1 MDTQIY
7 ELIFL
12 TSFRIFLIVNLF
24 NFKKEFTY
32 EDYFIIFPGAFFV
45 ITLYFTE
52 INPLM
57 LYIGSIFL
65 IFMIIIFFKNIKTI
79 VNRRR
84 RRSSSSSKN
93 KNIKQSKGIFLS
105 ILLKTILVMPAIL
118 TVIIAT
124 IFSYLALFV
133 NYPKDENNS
142 YQIGFIRMKDH
153 KNDLN
158 LSIWYPVSSTLGL
171 KKQNPFLLY
180 EFNPF
185 FINEMNY
192 LPKQNSIYKQ
202 AFISNNQKI
211 YDSILLILPYYSHDS
226 MFKSLINKL
235 VYKGK
240 IVYLYSPKY
249 KHMKSYDFIKNSHK
263 SIFSYVINKSISYL
277 IEPANILNEK
287 ADIAS
292 TENDIQSI
300 IELAKSSQSLKFLN
314 SKMDLNKL
322 TLITLGNQANI
333 ANFILAKNKNIT
345 KYINIGGKPQ
355 IIKNLKNLQLILREN
370 EKELHTKVSNINSIK
385 LIDINNVAE
394 ISDLIFS
401 RNYLKSF
408 NFLKNKKLML
418 SRFNSIV
425 TEINKFIEEEK

>member
-12 TSFRIFLIVNLF
+12 TSFSIFLIVNLF

-32 EDYFIIFPGAFFV
+32 EDYFIIFPGMFFV

-52 INPLM
+52 IRPLM

-79 VNRRR
+79 VNSRRR
-84 RRSSSSSKN
+84 INNRST
-93 KNIKQSKGIFLS
+93 KQSKGIFLS

-124 IFSYLALFV
+124 IFSYLALFI

-142 YQIGFIRMKDH
+142 YQLGFARIKDH

-192 LPKQNSIYKQ
+192 LSKQNNIYKK
-202 AFISNNQKI
+202 ALISNNQKL
-211 YDSILLILPYYSHDS
+211 YDSVLLILPYYSHDS
-226 MFKSLINKL
+226 MFKSLVSRL
-235 VYKGK
+235 VKKGK

-292 TENDIQSI
+292 TETDIQNI
-300 IELAKSSQSLKFLN
+300 IELAKSSQNLEFLN
-314 SKMDLNKL
+314 SKMNLNKL

-333 ANFILAKNKNIT
+333 ANFILAKNTNIA
-345 KYINIGGKPQ
+345 KYINIGGEPQ
-355 IIKNLKNLQLILREN
+355 TIRNLKNLQLILKEN
-370 EKELHTKVSNINSIK
+370 EKNLHTKVANTKSIK
-385 LIDINNVAE
+385 LTDISNIAE

-408 NFLKNKKLML
+408 NFLKNKKSML

-425 TEINKFIEEEK
+425 NEINKFIEEEK

>member
-12 TSFRIFLIVNLF
+12 TSFSMFLIVNLF
-24 NFKKEFTY
+24 NLKKEFTY
-32 EDYFIIFPGAFFV
+32 EDYFIIFPGTFFV

-52 INPLM
+52 IRPLM

-65 IFMIIIFFKNIKTI
+65 IFMLIIFFKNIKTI
-79 VNRRR
+79 VNSRRR
-84 RRSSSSSKN
+84 NRGN
-93 KNIKQSKGIFLS
+93 KSIKQSKGIFLS
-105 ILLKTILVMPAIL
+105 ILLKTILVIPAIL

-124 IFSYLALFV
+124 IFSYLALFI

-142 YQIGFIRMKDH
+142 YQIGFSRIKDH
-153 KNDLN
+153 KNNLN

-192 LPKQNSIYKQ
+192 LPKQNNIYKQ
-202 AFISNNQKI
+202 AFISNNQKL
-211 YDSILLILPYYSHDS
+211 YDSVLLILPYYSHDS
-226 MFKSLINKL
+226 MFKSLVSGL
-235 VYKGK
+235 VKKGK

-292 TENDIQSI
+292 TENDIQNI
-300 IELAKSSQSLKFLN
+300 IELVKSSQNLKFLN
-314 SKMDLNKL
+314 SKINLNKL

-333 ANFILAKNKNIT
+333 ANFILAKNTNIT
-345 KYINIGGKPQ
+345 RYINIGGKPQ
-355 IIKNLKNLQLILREN
+355 TIKNLKNLQLILKEKEN
-370 EKELHTKVSNINSIK
+370 EKNLRTKIANTNSIK
-385 LIDINNVAE
+385 LTDISNIAE

-408 NFLKNKKLML
+408 NFLKNKKSML

-425 TEINKFIEEEK
+425 NEINKFIEEEK

>member
-12 TSFRIFLIVNLF
+12 TSFSIFLIVNLF

-32 EDYFIIFPGAFFV
+32 EDYFIIFPGTFFV

-84 RRSSSSSKN
+84 RSNN

-105 ILLKTILVMPAIL
+105 ILLKTILVIPAIL

-142 YQIGFIRMKDH
+142 YQIGFIRIKDP

-192 LPKQNSIYKQ
+192 LPKQNNIYKQ

-226 MFKSLINKL
+226 MFKSLISRL
-235 VYKGK
+235 VKKGK

-277 IEPANILNEK
+277 IEPANILNQK

-292 TENDIQSI
+292 NENDIQNI
-300 IELAKSSQSLKFLN
+300 IELTKSSQNLKFLN
-314 SKMDLNKL
+314 SKMNLNNL

-355 IIKNLKNLQLILREN
+355 TIKNLKNLQLILREN
-370 EKELHTKVSNINSIK
+370 EKELHTKDSNVNSIK
-385 LIDINNVAE
+385 LININNIAE
-394 ISDLIFS
+394 ISDFIFS

-408 NFLKNKKLML
+408 NFLKNKKLIL
-418 SRFNSIV
+418 SRFNSII

>member
-1 MDTQIY
+1 
-7 ELIFL
+7 
-12 TSFRIFLIVNLF
+12 
-24 NFKKEFTY
+24 
-32 EDYFIIFPGAFFV
+32 
-45 ITLYFTE
+45 
-52 INPLM
+52 
-57 LYIGSIFL
+57 
-65 IFMIIIFFKNIKTI
+65 MIIIFFKNIKTI

-84 RRSSSSSKN
+84 RSNN

-105 ILLKTILVMPAIL
+105 ILLKTILVIPAIL

-133 NYPKDENNS
+133 NYPKDENNNS
-142 YQIGFIRMKDH
+142 YQIGFIRIKDP

-192 LPKQNSIYKQ
+192 LPKQNNIYKQ

-226 MFKSLINKL
+226 MFKSLISRL
-235 VYKGK
+235 VKKGK

-277 IEPANILNEK
+277 IEPANILNQK

-292 TENDIQSI
+292 NENDIQNI
-300 IELAKSSQSLKFLN
+300 IELTKSSQNLKFLN
-314 SKMDLNKL
+314 SKMNLNNL

-370 EKELHTKVSNINSIK
+370 EKELHTKDSNVNSIK
-385 LIDINNVAE
+385 LININNIAE
-394 ISDLIFS
+394 ISDFIFS

-408 NFLKNKKLML
+408 NFLKNKKLIL
-418 SRFNSIV
+418 SRFNSII

>member
-12 TSFRIFLIVNLF
+12 TSFSIFLIVNLF

-32 EDYFIIFPGAFFV
+32 EDYFIIFPGTFFV

-52 INPLM
+52 IRPLM

-65 IFMIIIFFKNIKTI
+65 IFMLIIFFKNIKTI
-79 VNRRR
+79 VNGRRR
-84 RRSSSSSKN
+84 NRDNRS
-93 KNIKQSKGIFLS
+93 IKQSKGIFLS

-124 IFSYLALFV
+124 IFSYLALFI

-142 YQIGFIRMKDH
+142 YQIGFARIKDH
-153 KNDLN
+153 KNNLN

-192 LPKQNSIYKQ
+192 LPKQNNIYKQ
-202 AFISNNQKI
+202 AFISNNQKL
-211 YDSILLILPYYSHDS
+211 YDSVLLILPYYSHDS
-226 MFKSLINKL
+226 MFKSLVSGL
-235 VYKGK
+235 VKKGK

-249 KHMKSYDFIKNSHK
+249 KHMKNYDFIKNSHK

-277 IEPANILNEK
+277 IEPANVLNEK

-292 TENDIQSI
+292 TENDIQNI
-300 IELAKSSQSLKFLN
+300 IELVKSSQNLKFLN
-314 SKMDLNKL
+314 SKINLNKL

-333 ANFILAKNKNIT
+333 ANIILAKNKNIT
-345 KYINIGGKPQ
+345 KYVNIGGKPQ
-355 IIKNLKNLQLILREN
+355 TIRNLKNLQLILK
-370 EKELHTKVSNINSIK
+370 EKESEKNFLHTKIANTNSIK
-385 LIDINNVAE
+385 LTNISNIAE

-408 NFLKNKKLML
+408 NFLKNKKSML

-425 TEINKFIEEEK
+425 NEINKFIEEEK

>member
-12 TSFRIFLIVNLF
+12 TSFSIFLIVNLF

-32 EDYFIIFPGAFFV
+32 EDYFIIFPGTFFV

-52 INPLM
+52 IRPLM

-84 RRSSSSSKN
+84 RRSNRST
-93 KNIKQSKGIFLS
+93 KQSKRIFLS
-105 ILLKTILVMPAIL
+105 ILLKTVLVMPAIL

-124 IFSYLALFV
+124 IFSYLALFI

-142 YQIGFIRMKDH
+142 SYQIGFARIKDH

-192 LPKQNSIYKQ
+192 LPKENNIYKQ
-202 AFISNNQKI
+202 ALISNNQKL
-211 YDSILLILPYYSHDS
+211 YDSVLLILPYYSHDS
-226 MFKSLINKL
+226 MFKSLISRL
-235 VYKGK
+235 VKKGK

-300 IELAKSSQSLKFLN
+300 IELAKSSQNLKFLN
-314 SKMDLNKL
+314 SKMNLNKL

-333 ANFILAKNKNIT
+333 ANFILEKNINIT
-345 KYINIGGKPQ
+345 KYINIGGKLQ
-355 IIKNLKNLQLILREN
+355 TIRNLKNLQLILKEN
-370 EKELHTKVSNINSIK
+370 EKNLHTKVVNINSIK
-385 LIDINNVAE
+385 LTDISNIAE

-408 NFLKNKKLML
+408 NFLKNKKSML
-418 SRFNSIV
+418 SKFNSIV
-425 TEINKFIEEEK
+425 NEINKFIEEEK

>member
-12 TSFRIFLIVNLF
+12 TSFSIFLIVNLF

-32 EDYFIIFPGAFFV
+32 EDYFIIFPGTFFV

-52 INPLM
+52 IRPLM

-79 VNRRR
+79 VNSRRR
-84 RRSSSSSKN
+84 INN
-93 KNIKQSKGIFLS
+93 KSTKQSKGIFLS

-124 IFSYLALFV
+124 IFSYLALFI

-142 YQIGFIRMKDH
+142 YQLGFARIKDH

-192 LPKQNSIYKQ
+192 LSKQNNIYKK
-202 AFISNNQKI
+202 ALISNNQKL
-211 YDSILLILPYYSHDS
+211 YDSVLLILPYYSHDS
-226 MFKSLINKL
+226 MFKSLVSRL
-235 VYKGK
+235 VKKGK

-292 TENDIQSI
+292 TETDIQNI
-300 IELAKSSQSLKFLN
+300 IELAKSSQNLEFLN
-314 SKMDLNKL
+314 SKMNLNKL

-333 ANFILAKNKNIT
+333 VNFILAKNTNIA
-345 KYINIGGKPQ
+345 KYINIGGEPQ
-355 IIKNLKNLQLILREN
+355 TIRNLKNLQLILKEN
-370 EKELHTKVSNINSIK
+370 EKNLHTKVANTKSIK
-385 LIDINNVAE
+385 LTDISNIAE

-408 NFLKNKKLML
+408 NFLKNKKSML

-425 TEINKFIEEEK
+425 NEINKFIEEEK

>member
-12 TSFRIFLIVNLF
+12 TSFSIFLIVNLF

-45 ITLYFTE
+45 ITLYLTE

-84 RRSSSSSKN
+84 RRRSSSKN

>member
-12 TSFRIFLIVNLF
+12 TSFSIFLIVNLF

-32 EDYFIIFPGAFFV
+32 EDYFIIFPGTFFV

-52 INPLM
+52 IRPLM

-79 VNRRR
+79 VNSRRR
-84 RRSSSSSKN
+84 INNRST
-93 KNIKQSKGIFLS
+93 KQSKGIFLS

-124 IFSYLALFV
+124 IFSYLALFI

-142 YQIGFIRMKDH
+142 YQLGFARIKDH

-192 LPKQNSIYKQ
+192 LSKQNNIYKK
-202 AFISNNQKI
+202 ALISNNQKL
-211 YDSILLILPYYSHDS
+211 YDSVLLILPYYSHDS
-226 MFKSLINKL
+226 MFKSLVSRL
-235 VYKGK
+235 VKKGK

-292 TENDIQSI
+292 TETDIQNI
-300 IELAKSSQSLKFLN
+300 IELAKSSQNLEFLN
-314 SKMDLNKL
+314 SKMNLNKL

-333 ANFILAKNKNIT
+333 VNFILAKNTNIA
-345 KYINIGGKPQ
+345 KYINIGGEPQ
-355 IIKNLKNLQLILREN
+355 TIRNLKNLQLILKEN
-370 EKELHTKVSNINSIK
+370 EKNLHTKVANTKSIK
-385 LIDINNVAE
+385 LTDISNIAE

-408 NFLKNKKLML
+408 NFLKNKNQCYQDLIL
-418 SRFNSIV
+418 
-425 TEINKFIEEEK
+425 

>member
-12 TSFRIFLIVNLF
+12 TSFSIFLIVNLF

-32 EDYFIIFPGAFFV
+32 EDCFIIFPGTFFV

-52 INPLM
+52 IRPLM

-65 IFMIIIFFKNIKTI
+65 IFMLIIFFKNIKTI
-79 VNRRR
+79 ANSRRR
-84 RRSSSSSKN
+84 NRGNRS
-93 KNIKQSKGIFLS
+93 IKQSKGIFLS

-124 IFSYLALFV
+124 IFSYLALFI

-142 YQIGFIRMKDH
+142 YQIGFARIKDH
-153 KNDLN
+153 KNNLN

-192 LPKQNSIYKQ
+192 LPKQNNIYKQ
-202 AFISNNQKI
+202 AFISNNQKL
-211 YDSILLILPYYSHDS
+211 YDSVLLILPYYSHDS
-226 MFKSLINKL
+226 MFKSLVSGL
-235 VYKGK
+235 VKKGK

-263 SIFSYVINKSISYL
+263 SIFSYVINKSIGYL

-287 ADIAS
+287 ADIVS
-292 TENDIQSI
+292 TENDIQNI
-300 IELAKSSQSLKFLN
+300 IELAKSSQNLEFLN
-314 SKMDLNKL
+314 SKINLNKL

-333 ANFILAKNKNIT
+333 ANFILAKNTNII

-355 IIKNLKNLQLILREN
+355 TIRNLKNLQLILKEN
-370 EKELHTKVSNINSIK
+370 EKDLHTKIANTSSIK
-385 LIDINNVAE
+385 LTDISNIAE

-408 NFLKNKKLML
+408 NFLKNKKSML
-418 SRFNSIV
+418 SKFNSIV
-425 TEINKFIEEEK
+425 NEINKFIEEEK

>member
-12 TSFRIFLIVNLF
+12 TSFSIFLIVNLF

-32 EDYFIIFPGAFFV
+32 EDYFIILPGTFFV
-45 ITLYFTE
+45 INLYFTE

-57 LYIGSIFL
+57 LQIGSIFL

-84 RRSSSSSKN
+84 RGNNN
-93 KNIKQSKGIFLS
+93 KPTKQSKGIFLS
-105 ILLKTILVMPAIL
+105 ILIKTILVMPAIF

-133 NYPKDENNS
+133 NYPKDENNG
-142 YQIGFIRMKDH
+142 YQIGFTRIKDQ

-192 LPKQNSIYKQ
+192 LPKKNNIYKK
-202 AFISNNQKI
+202 AFISNNQKL

-226 MFKSLINKL
+226 MFKSLISRL
-235 VYKGK
+235 VNKGK

-249 KHMKSYDFIKNSHK
+249 KNMKSYDFIKNSHK

-287 ADIAS
+287 ADVAS
-292 TENDIQSI
+292 TENEIQKI
-300 IELAKSSQSLKFLN
+300 IELVKSSQNLKFLN
-314 SKMDLNKL
+314 LKMNLNKL

-333 ANFILAKNKNIT
+333 ANFILAKNANIT
-345 KYINIGGKPQ
+345 KYINMGGKPQ
-355 IIKNLKNLQLILREN
+355 TIRNLKNLQLILKEN
-370 EKELHTKVSNINSIK
+370 EKEVHAKATNTNSIK
-385 LIDINNVAE
+385 LVNISNIAE

-408 NFLKNKKLML
+408 NFLNNKKSML

-425 TEINKFIEEEK
+425 NEINKFIEEEK

>member
-12 TSFRIFLIVNLF
+12 TSFSIFLIVNLF

-133 NYPKDENNS
+133 NYPKDKNNS

>member
-12 TSFRIFLIVNLF
+12 TSFSIFLIVNLF

-32 EDYFIIFPGAFFV
+32 EDYFIIFPGTFFV

-52 INPLM
+52 IRPLM

-79 VNRRR
+79 VNSRRR
-84 RRSSSSSKN
+84 INNRST
-93 KNIKQSKGIFLS
+93 KQSKGIFLS

-124 IFSYLALFV
+124 IFSYLALFI

-142 YQIGFIRMKDH
+142 YQLGFARIKDH

-192 LPKQNSIYKQ
+192 LSKQNNIYKK
-202 AFISNNQKI
+202 ALISNNQKL

-226 MFKSLINKL
+226 MFKSLVSRL
-235 VYKGK
+235 VKKGK

-292 TENDIQSI
+292 TETDIQNI
-300 IELAKSSQSLKFLN
+300 IELAKSSQNLEFLN
-314 SKMDLNKL
+314 SKMNLNKL

-333 ANFILAKNKNIT
+333 ANFILAKNTNIA
-345 KYINIGGKPQ
+345 KYINIGGEPQ
-355 IIKNLKNLQLILREN
+355 TIRNLKNLQLILKEN
-370 EKELHTKVSNINSIK
+370 EKNLHTKVSNTKSIK
-385 LIDINNVAE
+385 LTDISNIAE

-408 NFLKNKKLML
+408 NFLKNKKSML

-425 TEINKFIEEEK
+425 NEINKFIEEEK

>member
-12 TSFRIFLIVNLF
+12 TSFSIFLIVNLF

-84 RRSSSSSKN
+84 SSSKN

>member
-12 TSFRIFLIVNLF
+12 TSFSIFLIVNLF

-32 EDYFIIFPGAFFV
+32 EDYFIIFPGTFFV

-52 INPLM
+52 IRPLM

-79 VNRRR
+79 VNSRRR
-84 RRSSSSSKN
+84 INNRST
-93 KNIKQSKGIFLS
+93 KQSKGIFLS

-124 IFSYLALFV
+124 IFSYLALFI
-133 NYPKDENNS
+133 NYPKDGNNS
-142 YQIGFIRMKDH
+142 YQLGFARIKDH

-192 LPKQNSIYKQ
+192 LSKQNNIYKK
-202 AFISNNQKI
+202 ALISNNQKL
-211 YDSILLILPYYSHDS
+211 YDSVLLILPYYSHDS
-226 MFKSLINKL
+226 MFKSLVSRIVK
-235 VYKGK
+235 KGK

-292 TENDIQSI
+292 TETDIQNI
-300 IELAKSSQSLKFLN
+300 IELAKSSQNLEFLN
-314 SKMDLNKL
+314 SKMNLNKL

-333 ANFILAKNKNIT
+333 VNFILAKNTNIA
-345 KYINIGGKPQ
+345 KYINIGGEPQ
-355 IIKNLKNLQLILREN
+355 TIRNLKNLQLILKEN
-370 EKELHTKVSNINSIK
+370 EKNLHTKVANTKSIK
-385 LIDINNVAE
+385 LTGISNIAE

-408 NFLKNKKLML
+408 NFLKNKKSML

-425 TEINKFIEEEK
+425 NEINKFIEEEK

>member
-12 TSFRIFLIVNLF
+12 TSFSIFLIVNLF

-32 EDYFIIFPGAFFV
+32 EDYFIIFPGTFFV
-45 ITLYFTE
+45 ITLYFIE
-52 INPLM
+52 IRPLM

-65 IFMIIIFFKNIKTI
+65 IFMLIIFFKNIKTI
-79 VNRRR
+79 VNNRRR
-84 RRSSSSSKN
+84 KSNNRV
-93 KNIKQSKGIFLS
+93 IKQSKGIFLS

-124 IFSYLALFV
+124 IFSYLALFI
-133 NYPKDENNS
+133 NYPKDENNN
-142 YQIGFIRMKDH
+142 YQIGFARIKDH

-192 LPKQNSIYKQ
+192 LPKENNIYKQ
-202 AFISNNQKI
+202 AFISNNQKL
-211 YDSILLILPYYSHDS
+211 YDSALLILPYYSHDS
-226 MFKSLINKL
+226 MFKSLVSGL
-235 VYKGK
+235 VKKGK
-240 IVYLYSPKY
+240 VVYLYSPKY

-292 TENDIQSI
+292 TENDIQNI
-300 IELAKSSQSLKFLN
+300 IELAKSSQNLKFLN
-314 SKMDLNKL
+314 SKINLNKL

-333 ANFILAKNKNIT
+333 ANFILEKNTNIT
-345 KYINIGGKPQ
+345 KYINVGGKPQ
-355 IIKNLKNLQLILREN
+355 TIRNLKNLQLILK
-370 EKELHTKVSNINSIK
+370 EKENGKNLHTKIANTSSIK
-385 LIDINNVAE
+385 LTNISNIAE

-408 NFLKNKKLML
+408 NFLKNKQSML
-418 SRFNSIV
+418 SKFNSIV
-425 TEINKFIEEEK
+425 NEINKFIEEEK

>member
-12 TSFRIFLIVNLF
+12 TSFSIFLIVNLF

-84 RRSSSSSKN
+84 RRSSSKN

-192 LPKQNSIYKQ
+192 LPKQNGIYKQ

>member
-12 TSFRIFLIVNLF
+12 TSFSIFLIVNLF

-32 EDYFIIFPGAFFV
+32 EDYFIIFPGTFFV

-52 INPLM
+52 IRPLM

-65 IFMIIIFFKNIKTI
+65 IFMLITFFKNIKTI
-79 VNRRR
+79 VNSRRR
-84 RRSSSSSKN
+84 NRDNRS
-93 KNIKQSKGIFLS
+93 IKQSKGIFLS

-124 IFSYLALFV
+124 IFSYLALFI

-142 YQIGFIRMKDH
+142 YQIGFARIKDH
-153 KNDLN
+153 KNNLN

-192 LPKQNSIYKQ
+192 LPKQNNIYKK
-202 AFISNNQKI
+202 AFISNNQKL
-211 YDSILLILPYYSHDS
+211 YDSVLLILPYYSHDS
-226 MFKSLINKL
+226 MFKSLVSGL
-235 VYKGK
+235 VKKGK

-263 SIFSYVINKSISYL
+263 SIFSYVVNKSISYL
-277 IEPANILNEK
+277 IEPANVLNEK

-292 TENDIQSI
+292 TENDIQNI
-300 IELAKSSQSLKFLN
+300 IELVKSSQNLKFLN
-314 SKMDLNKL
+314 SKINLNKL

-333 ANFILAKNKNIT
+333 ANFILAKNTNVT

-355 IIKNLKNLQLILREN
+355 TIRNLKNLQLILKEKEN
-370 EKELHTKVSNINSIK
+370 EKNLHTKIANTNSIK
-385 LIDINNVAE
+385 LTDISNIAE

-408 NFLKNKKLML
+408 NFLKNKKSML

-425 TEINKFIEEEK
+425 NEINKFIEEEK

>member
-12 TSFRIFLIVNLF
+12 TSFSIFLIVNLF

-32 EDYFIIFPGAFFV
+32 EDCFIIFPGMFFV
-45 ITLYFTE
+45 ITLYFKE
-52 INPLM
+52 ISPLM
-57 LYIGSIFL
+57 LYIGGIFL

-84 RRSSSSSKN
+84 RN
-93 KNIKQSKGIFLS
+93 NIKFLKQKGIFFP
-105 ILLKTILVMPAIL
+105 ILLKTILVMPSIL

-133 NYPKDENNS
+133 NYPKDEDNG
-142 YQIGFIRMKDH
+142 YQIGFTRIKDH
-153 KNDLN
+153 KNGLN

-192 LPKQNSIYKQ
+192 LPKQNNIYKQ
-202 AFISNNQKI
+202 ALISDNQKL

-226 MFKSLINKL
+226 MFKSLINSL
-235 VYKGK
+235 VKKGK

-249 KHMKSYDFIKNSHK
+249 NHMKSHDFIKNSHK
-263 SIFSYVINKSISYL
+263 SIFSYAINKSISYL
-277 IEPANILNEK
+277 IEPVNIFNEK

-300 IELAKSSQSLKFLN
+300 IELVKSSQNLKFLN
-314 SKMDLNKL
+314 SKMNLNKL

-333 ANFILAKNKNIT
+333 ANFILEKNTNIAK
-345 KYINIGGKPQ
+345 YVNIGGKPQ
-355 IIKNLKNLQLILREN
+355 AIRNLKNLQLILKEN
-370 EKELHTKVSNINSIK
+370 EKGLHTKTVNIDSIK
-385 LIDINNVAE
+385 PINIGNIAE

-401 RNYLKSF
+401 RSYLKSF
-408 NFLKNKKLML
+408 NFLKNKKSML

-425 TEINKFIEEEK
+425 AEINKFIEEEK

>member
-12 TSFRIFLIVNLF
+12 TSFSMFLIVNLF
-24 NFKKEFTY
+24 NLKKEFTY
-32 EDYFIIFPGAFFV
+32 EDYFIIFPGTFFV

-52 INPLM
+52 IRPLM

-65 IFMIIIFFKNIKTI
+65 IFMLIIFFKNIQTI
-79 VNRRR
+79 VNSRRR
-84 RRSSSSSKN
+84 NRGN
-93 KNIKQSKGIFLS
+93 KSIKQSKGIFLS
-105 ILLKTILVMPAIL
+105 ILLKTILVIPAIL

-124 IFSYLALFV
+124 IFSYLALFI

-142 YQIGFIRMKDH
+142 YQIGFSRIKDH
-153 KNDLN
+153 KNNLN

-192 LPKQNSIYKQ
+192 LPKQNNIYKQ
-202 AFISNNQKI
+202 AFISNNQKL
-211 YDSILLILPYYSHDS
+211 YDSVLLILPYYSHDS
-226 MFKSLINKL
+226 MFKSLVSGL
-235 VYKGK
+235 VKKGK

-292 TENDIQSI
+292 TENDIQNI
-300 IELAKSSQSLKFLN
+300 IELVKSSQNLKFLN
-314 SKMDLNKL
+314 SKINLNKL

-333 ANFILAKNKNIT
+333 ANFILAKNTNMT
-345 KYINIGGKPQ
+345 RYINIGGKPQ
-355 IIKNLKNLQLILREN
+355 TIRNLKNLQLILKEKEN
-370 EKELHTKVSNINSIK
+370 EKNLRTKIANTNSIK
-385 LIDINNVAE
+385 LTDISNIAE

-408 NFLKNKKLML
+408 NFLKNKKSML

-425 TEINKFIEEEK
+425 NEINKFIEEEK

>member
-12 TSFRIFLIVNLF
+12 TSFSIFLIVNLF

-84 RRSSSSSKN
+84 RRSSSKN

-300 IELAKSSQSLKFLN
+300 IELAKSSKSLKFLN

-370 EKELHTKVSNINSIK
+370 EKELHTKVNNTNSIK

>member
-12 TSFRIFLIVNLF
+12 TSFSIFLIVNLF

-32 EDYFIIFPGAFFV
+32 EDYFIIFPGTFFV

-52 INPLM
+52 IRPLM

-79 VNRRR
+79 VNSRRR
-84 RRSSSSSKN
+84 INNRST
-93 KNIKQSKGIFLS
+93 KQSKGIFLS

-124 IFSYLALFV
+124 IFSYLALFI

-142 YQIGFIRMKDH
+142 YQLGFARIKDH

-192 LPKQNSIYKQ
+192 LSKQNNIYKK
-202 AFISNNQKI
+202 ALISNNQKL
-211 YDSILLILPYYSHDS
+211 YDSVLLILPYYSHDS
-226 MFKSLINKL
+226 MFKSLVSRL
-235 VYKGK
+235 VKKGK

-292 TENDIQSI
+292 TETDIQNI
-300 IELAKSSQSLKFLN
+300 IELAKSSQNLEFLN
-314 SKMDLNKL
+314 SKMNLNKL

-333 ANFILAKNKNIT
+333 ANFILEKNTNIA
-345 KYINIGGKPQ
+345 KYINIGGEPKT
-355 IIKNLKNLQLILREN
+355 IRNLKNLQLILKEN
-370 EKELHTKVSNINSIK
+370 EKNLHTKVANTKSIK
-385 LIDINNVAE
+385 LTDISNIAE

-408 NFLKNKKLML
+408 NFLKNKKSML

-425 TEINKFIEEEK
+425 NEINKFIEEEK

>member
-12 TSFRIFLIVNLF
+12 TSFSIFLIVNLF

-79 VNRRR
+79 INRRR
-84 RRSSSSSKN
+84 RTKSKL
-93 KNIKQSKGIFLS
+93 IKESKRIFLS
-105 ILLKTILVMPAIL
+105 ILLKTILVMPTIL

-133 NYPKDENNS
+133 NYPKDEGNS
-142 YQIGFIRMKDH
+142 YKIGFIRIKDH

-192 LPKQNSIYKQ
+192 LPKQNNIYKE
-202 AFISNNQKI
+202 AFISNNQKL
-211 YDSILLILPYYSHDS
+211 YDSILIILPYYSHDS
-226 MFKSLINKL
+226 MFKSLISKL
-235 VYKGK
+235 VKKGK

-249 KHMKSYDFIKNSHK
+249 KHMKSYDFIKNSNK

-277 IEPANILNEK
+277 IEPVNIFNEK
-287 ADIAS
+287 ADITS
-292 TENDIQSI
+292 TEDDIQNI
-300 IELAKSSQSLKFLN
+300 IELAKSSQNLKFLN
-314 SKMDLNKL
+314 SKMNLNKL

-333 ANFILAKNKNIT
+333 ANFIITKNTNIA

-355 IIKNLKNLQLILREN
+355 TIRNLKNLQLILKEN
-370 EKELHTKVSNINSIK
+370 EKELHTRVNNTNSIK
-385 LIDINNVAE
+385 LINISNIAE

-408 NFLKNKKLML
+408 NFLKNKKSML
-418 SRFNSIV
+418 SKFNSIV
-425 TEINKFIEEEK
+425 AEINKFIEEEK

>member
-12 TSFRIFLIVNLF
+12 TSFSIFLIVNLF

-32 EDYFIIFPGAFFV
+32 EDYFIIFPGTFFV

-52 INPLM
+52 IRPLM

-65 IFMIIIFFKNIKTI
+65 IFMLITFFKNIKTI
-79 VNRRR
+79 VNSRRR
-84 RRSSSSSKN
+84 NRDN
-93 KNIKQSKGIFLS
+93 KSIKQSKGIFLS

-124 IFSYLALFV
+124 IFSYLALFI

-142 YQIGFIRMKDH
+142 YQIGFARIKDH
-153 KNDLN
+153 KNNLN

-192 LPKQNSIYKQ
+192 LPKQNNIYKQ
-202 AFISNNQKI
+202 AFISNNQKL
-211 YDSILLILPYYSHDS
+211 YDSVLLILPYYSHDS
-226 MFKSLINKL
+226 MFKSLVSGL
-235 VYKGK
+235 VKKGK

-292 TENDIQSI
+292 TENDIQNI
-300 IELAKSSQSLKFLN
+300 IELVKSSQNLKFLN
-314 SKMDLNKL
+314 SKINLNKL

-333 ANFILAKNKNIT
+333 ANFILAKNTNIA

-355 IIKNLKNLQLILREN
+355 TIRNLKNLQLILK
-370 EKELHTKVSNINSIK
+370 EKENKKNLHTKIANTNSIK
-385 LIDINNVAE
+385 LTDISNIAE

-408 NFLKNKKLML
+408 NFLKNKKSML

-425 TEINKFIEEEK
+425 NEINKFIEEEK

>member
-12 TSFRIFLIVNLF
+12 TSFSIFLIVNLF

-32 EDYFIIFPGAFFV
+32 EDYFIIFPGTFFV

-52 INPLM
+52 IRPLM

-79 VNRRR
+79 VNSRRR
-84 RRSSSSSKN
+84 INNRST
-93 KNIKQSKGIFLS
+93 KQSKGIFLS

-124 IFSYLALFV
+124 IFSYLALFI

-142 YQIGFIRMKDH
+142 YQLGFARIKDH

-192 LPKQNSIYKQ
+192 LSKQNNIYKK
-202 AFISNNQKI
+202 ALISNNQKL
-211 YDSILLILPYYSHDS
+211 YDSVLLILPYYSHDS
-226 MFKSLINKL
+226 MFKSLVSRIVK
-235 VYKGK
+235 KGK

-292 TENDIQSI
+292 TETDIQNI
-300 IELAKSSQSLKFLN
+300 IELAKSSQNLEFLN
-314 SKMDLNKL
+314 SKMNLNKL

-333 ANFILAKNKNIT
+333 VNFILAKNTNIA
-345 KYINIGGKPQ
+345 KYINIGGEPQ
-355 IIKNLKNLQLILREN
+355 TIRNLKNLQLILKEN
-370 EKELHTKVSNINSIK
+370 EKNLHTKVANTKSIK
-385 LIDINNVAE
+385 LTDISNIAE

-408 NFLKNKKLML
+408 NFLKNKKSML

-425 TEINKFIEEEK
+425 NEINKFIEEEK

>member
-12 TSFRIFLIVNLF
+12 TSFSIFLIVNLF

-32 EDYFIIFPGAFFV
+32 EDYFIIFPGTFFV

-52 INPLM
+52 IRPLM

-79 VNRRR
+79 VNSRRR
-84 RRSSSSSKN
+84 INNRST
-93 KNIKQSKGIFLS
+93 KQSKGIFLS

-124 IFSYLALFV
+124 IFSYLALFI

-142 YQIGFIRMKDH
+142 YQLGFARIKDH

-192 LPKQNSIYKQ
+192 LSKQNNIYKK
-202 AFISNNQKI
+202 ALISNNQKL
-211 YDSILLILPYYSHDS
+211 YDSVLLILPYYSHDS
-226 MFKSLINKL
+226 MFKSLVSRL
-235 VYKGK
+235 VKKGK

-292 TENDIQSI
+292 TETDIQNI
-300 IELAKSSQSLKFLN
+300 IELAKSSQNLEFLN
-314 SKMDLNKL
+314 SKMNLNKL

-333 ANFILAKNKNIT
+333 ANFILEKNTNIA
-345 KYINIGGKPQ
+345 KYINIGGEPQ
-355 IIKNLKNLQLILREN
+355 TIRNLKNLQLILKEN
-370 EKELHTKVSNINSIK
+370 EKNLHTKVANTKSIK
-385 LIDINNVAE
+385 LTDISNIAE

-408 NFLKNKKLML
+408 NFLKNKKSML

-425 TEINKFIEEEK
+425 NEINKFIEEEK

>member
-12 TSFRIFLIVNLF
+12 TSFSIFLIVNLF

-32 EDYFIIFPGAFFV
+32 EDYFIIFPGTFFV

-52 INPLM
+52 IRPLM

-79 VNRRR
+79 VNSRRR
-84 RRSSSSSKN
+84 INNRST
-93 KNIKQSKGIFLS
+93 KQSKGIFLS

-124 IFSYLALFV
+124 IFSYLALFI

-142 YQIGFIRMKDH
+142 YQLGFARIKDH

-192 LPKQNSIYKQ
+192 LSKQNNIYKK
-202 AFISNNQKI
+202 ALISNNQKL
-211 YDSILLILPYYSHDS
+211 YDSVLLILPYYSHDS
-226 MFKSLINKL
+226 MFKSLVSRL
-235 VYKGK
+235 VKKGK

-292 TENDIQSI
+292 TETDIQNI
-300 IELAKSSQSLKFLN
+300 IELAKSSQNLEFLN
-314 SKMDLNKL
+314 SKMNLNKL

-333 ANFILAKNKNIT
+333 VNFILAKNTNIA
-345 KYINIGGKPQ
+345 KYINIGGEPQ
-355 IIKNLKNLQLILREN
+355 TIRNLKNLQLILKEN
-370 EKELHTKVSNINSIK
+370 EKNLHTKVANTKSIK
-385 LIDINNVAE
+385 LTDISNIAE

-408 NFLKNKKLML
+408 NFLKTK
-418 SRFNSIV
+418 
-425 TEINKFIEEEK
+425 INVIKI

>member
-12 TSFRIFLIVNLF
+12 TSFSIFLIVNLF

-84 RRSSSSSKN
+84 RRSSSKN

-370 EKELHTKVSNINSIK
+370 EKELHTKVNNINSIK

-408 NFLKNKKLML
+408 NFFKNKKLML

>member
-12 TSFRIFLIVNLF
+12 TSFSIFLIVNLF

-32 EDYFIIFPGAFFV
+32 EDYFIIFPGTFFV

-52 INPLM
+52 IRPLM

-79 VNRRR
+79 VNSRRR
-84 RRSSSSSKN
+84 INN
-93 KNIKQSKGIFLS
+93 KSTKQSKGIFLS

-124 IFSYLALFV
+124 IFSYLALFI
-133 NYPKDENNS
+133 NYPKDKNNS
-142 YQIGFIRMKDH
+142 YQLGFARIKDH

-192 LPKQNSIYKQ
+192 LSKQNNIYKK
-202 AFISNNQKI
+202 ALISNNQKL
-211 YDSILLILPYYSHDS
+211 YDSVLLILPYYSHDS
-226 MFKSLINKL
+226 MFKSLVSRL
-235 VYKGK
+235 VKKGK

-292 TENDIQSI
+292 TETDIQNI
-300 IELAKSSQSLKFLN
+300 IELAKSSQNLEFLN
-314 SKMDLNKL
+314 SKMNLNKL

-333 ANFILAKNKNIT
+333 VNFILAKNTNIA
-345 KYINIGGKPQ
+345 KYINIGGEPQ
-355 IIKNLKNLQLILREN
+355 TIRNLKNLQLILKEN
-370 EKELHTKVSNINSIK
+370 EKNLHTKVANTKSIK
-385 LIDINNVAE
+385 LTDISNIAE

-408 NFLKNKKLML
+408 NFLKNKKSML

-425 TEINKFIEEEK
+425 NEINKFIEEEK

>member
-12 TSFRIFLIVNLF
+12 TSFSIFLIVNLF

-345 KYINIGGKPQ
+345 KYIKR
-355 IIKNLKNLQLILREN
+355 K
-370 EKELHTKVSNINSIK
+370 
-385 LIDINNVAE
+385 
-394 ISDLIFS
+394 
-401 RNYLKSF
+401 
-408 NFLKNKKLML
+408 
-418 SRFNSIV
+418 
-425 TEINKFIEEEK
+425 

>member
-7 ELIFL
+7 ELIYL
-12 TSFRIFLIVNLF
+12 TSFSIFLIVNLF

-32 EDYFIIFPGAFFV
+32 EDYFIIFPGTFFV

-52 INPLM
+52 IRPLM

-79 VNRRR
+79 VNSRRR
-84 RRSSSSSKN
+84 INNRST
-93 KNIKQSKGIFLS
+93 KQSKGIFLS

-124 IFSYLALFV
+124 IFSYLALFI

-142 YQIGFIRMKDH
+142 YQLGFARIKDH

-192 LPKQNSIYKQ
+192 LSKQNNIYKK
-202 AFISNNQKI
+202 ALISNNQKL
-211 YDSILLILPYYSHDS
+211 YDSVLLILPYYSHDS
-226 MFKSLINKL
+226 MFKSLVSRL
-235 VYKGK
+235 VKKGK

-292 TENDIQSI
+292 TETDIQNI
-300 IELAKSSQSLKFLN
+300 IELAKSSQNLEFLN
-314 SKMDLNKL
+314 SKMNLNKL

-333 ANFILAKNKNIT
+333 ANFILAKNTNIA
-345 KYINIGGKPQ
+345 KYINIGGEPQ
-355 IIKNLKNLQLILREN
+355 TIRNLKNLQLILKEN
-370 EKELHTKVSNINSIK
+370 EKNLHTKVANTKSIK
-385 LIDINNVAE
+385 LTDISNIAE

-408 NFLKNKKLML
+408 NFLKNKKSML
-418 SRFNSIV
+418 SRFNSTV
-425 TEINKFIEEEK
+425 NEINKFIEEEK

>member
-12 TSFRIFLIVNLF
+12 TSFSIFLIVNLF

-32 EDYFIIFPGAFFV
+32 EDYFIIFPGTFFV

-52 INPLM
+52 IRPLM

-84 RRSSSSSKN
+84 RSNNRS
-93 KNIKQSKGIFLS
+93 IKQSKGIFLS
-105 ILLKTILVMPAIL
+105 ILLKTVLVMPAIL

-124 IFSYLALFV
+124 IFSYLALFI

-142 YQIGFIRMKDH
+142 SYQIGFTRIKDH
-153 KNDLN
+153 KNNLN

-192 LPKQNSIYKQ
+192 LPKENNIYKQ
-202 AFISNNQKI
+202 ALISNNQKL
-211 YDSILLILPYYSHDS
+211 YDSVLLILPYYSHDS
-226 MFKSLINKL
+226 MFKSLVSRL
-235 VYKGK
+235 VKKGK

-300 IELAKSSQSLKFLN
+300 IELAKSSQNLKFLN
-314 SKMDLNKL
+314 SKMNLNKL

-333 ANFILAKNKNIT
+333 ANFILAKNINIT

-355 IIKNLKNLQLILREN
+355 TIRNLKNLQLILKEN
-370 EKELHTKVSNINSIK
+370 EKNLHTKVVNINSIK
-385 LIDINNVAE
+385 LTDISNIAE

-408 NFLKNKKLML
+408 NFLKNKKSML

-425 TEINKFIEEEK
+425 NEINKFIEEEK

>member
-12 TSFRIFLIVNLF
+12 TSFSIFLIVNLF

-32 EDYFIIFPGAFFV
+32 EDYFIIFPGTFFV

-84 RRSSSSSKN
+84 RRSNN

-105 ILLKTILVMPAIL
+105 ILLKTILVIPAIL

-142 YQIGFIRMKDH
+142 SYQIGFIRIKDP

-192 LPKQNSIYKQ
+192 LPKQNNIYKQ

-226 MFKSLINKL
+226 MFKSLISRL
-235 VYKGK
+235 VKKGK

-277 IEPANILNEK
+277 IEPANILNQK

-292 TENDIQSI
+292 NENDIQNI
-300 IELAKSSQSLKFLN
+300 IELTKSSQNLKFLN
-314 SKMDLNKL
+314 SKMNLNKL

-370 EKELHTKVSNINSIK
+370 EKELHTKDSNVNSIK
-385 LIDINNVAE
+385 LININNIAE
-394 ISDLIFS
+394 ISDFIFS

-408 NFLKNKKLML
+408 NFLKNKKLIL
-418 SRFNSIV
+418 SRFNSII

>member
-12 TSFRIFLIVNLF
+12 TSFSIFLIVNLF

-32 EDYFIIFPGAFFV
+32 EDYFIIFPGTFFV

-52 INPLM
+52 IRPLM

-79 VNRRR
+79 VNSRRKINN
-84 RRSSSSSKN
+84 RST
-93 KNIKQSKGIFLS
+93 KQSKGIFLS

-124 IFSYLALFV
+124 IFSYLALFI

-142 YQIGFIRMKDH
+142 YQLGFARIKDH

-192 LPKQNSIYKQ
+192 LSKQNNIYKK
-202 AFISNNQKI
+202 ALISNNQKL
-211 YDSILLILPYYSHDS
+211 YDSVLLILPYYSHDS
-226 MFKSLINKL
+226 MFKSLVSRL
-235 VYKGK
+235 VKKGK

-292 TENDIQSI
+292 TETDIQNI
-300 IELAKSSQSLKFLN
+300 IELAKSSQNLEFLN
-314 SKMDLNKL
+314 SKMNLNKL

-333 ANFILAKNKNIT
+333 ANFILEKNTNIA
-345 KYINIGGKPQ
+345 KYINIGGEPQ
-355 IIKNLKNLQLILREN
+355 TIRNLKNLQLILKEN
-370 EKELHTKVSNINSIK
+370 EKNLHTKVANTKSIK
-385 LIDINNVAE
+385 LTDISNIAE

-408 NFLKNKKLML
+408 NFLKNKKSML

-425 TEINKFIEEEK
+425 NEINKFIEEEK

>member
-12 TSFRIFLIVNLF
+12 TSFSIFLIVNLF

-32 EDYFIIFPGAFFV
+32 EDYFIIFPGTFFV

-52 INPLM
+52 IRPLM

-79 VNRRR
+79 VNSRRR
-84 RRSSSSSKN
+84 INNRST
-93 KNIKQSKGIFLS
+93 KQSKGIFLS

-124 IFSYLALFV
+124 IFSYLALFI

-142 YQIGFIRMKDH
+142 YQLGFARIKDH

-192 LPKQNSIYKQ
+192 LSKQNNIYKK
-202 AFISNNQKI
+202 ALISNNQKL
-211 YDSILLILPYYSHDS
+211 YDSVLLILPYYSHDS
-226 MFKSLINKL
+226 MFKSLVSRL
-235 VYKGK
+235 VKKGK

-292 TENDIQSI
+292 TETDIQNI
-300 IELAKSSQSLKFLN
+300 IELAKSSQNLEFLN
-314 SKMDLNKL
+314 SKMNLNKL

-333 ANFILAKNKNIT
+333 ANFILAKNTNIA
-345 KYINIGGKPQ
+345 KYINIGGEPQ
-355 IIKNLKNLQLILREN
+355 TIRNLKNLQLILKEN
-370 EKELHTKVSNINSIK
+370 EKNLHTKVSNTKSIK
-385 LIDINNVAE
+385 LTDISNIAE

-408 NFLKNKKLML
+408 NFLKNKKSML

-425 TEINKFIEEEK
+425 NEINKFIEEEK